1 MKPIPRNEHR
11 LRMEQSYPT
20 APRWLDSLLPEGAE
34 PLPAAHILTP
44 RRGYLHHGIYVGDDR
59 VVHYAGFARG
69 VFRGP
74 VEEVS
79 LADFAQGRRIWT
91 RWTDQPSYGSEEV
104 IRRARSRVGENQY
117 ELLRNNC
124 EHFCEW
130 CLRGAARS
138 FQVERFFTSRK
149 ALLRLLLFLAI
160 LSEGQASPHAQGL
173 PERGACAR

>member
-1 MKPIPRNEHR
+1 MRPIPRNEHNS
-11 LRMEQSYPT
+11 RMEQSHPT

-44 RRGYLHHGIYVGDDR
+44 RRGYLHHGIYVGEGR
-59 VVHYAGFARG
+59 VVHYAGFTRG
-69 VFRGP
+69 LLRGP

-79 LADFAQGRRIWT
+79 LADFAQGRRVWA
-91 RWTDQPSYGSEEV
+91 RWTELPSYGSEEV

-138 FQVERFFTSRK
+138 FQVEHFFSSRK
-149 ALLRLLLFLAI
+149 ALLRLLTLLAI
-160 LSEGQASPHAQGL
+160 LSDGRPSSQTDGL
-173 PERGACAR
+173 PESGVCAR

>member
-1 MKPIPRNEHR
+1 MNPIHR
-11 LRMEQSYPT
+11 HDQSLQQSPPT
-20 APRWLDSLLPEGAE
+20 VPRWLDSLLPEGAE

-44 RRGYLHHGIYVGDDR
+44 RRGYLHHGIYVGQGR

-69 VFRGP
+69 RFRGP

-79 LADFAQGRRIWT
+79 LTDFAQGRRIWT
-91 RWTDQPSYGSEEV
+91 RWTDQPSYASEEV

-138 FQVERFFTSRK
+138 FQVERFFSSRK
-149 ALLRLLLFLAI
+149 ALLRLLMFLAI
-160 LSEGQASPHAQGL
+160 LSEGQASHRTDGL